1 METRGGEWIMTTV
14 PKKTNGETDLGTK
27 MNAMA
32 VVGSVILTYAA
43 TIASWPASAFLLMN
57 YADPQDTGALIAG
70 SLFLFLAIVLWGSA
84 FSGWFKV
91 YKTKKS

>member
-1 METRGGEWIMTTV
+1 METGGGEWIMTTV
-14 PKKTNGETDLGTK
+14 PKKTNVETDSGTK
-27 MNAMA
+27 INAMA
-32 VVGSVILTYAA
+32 VVGSVILTCAA

-57 YADPQDTGALIAG
+57 YADPQDAGALIVG
-70 SLFLFLAIVLWGSA
+70 SFFLFLAIVLWGSA